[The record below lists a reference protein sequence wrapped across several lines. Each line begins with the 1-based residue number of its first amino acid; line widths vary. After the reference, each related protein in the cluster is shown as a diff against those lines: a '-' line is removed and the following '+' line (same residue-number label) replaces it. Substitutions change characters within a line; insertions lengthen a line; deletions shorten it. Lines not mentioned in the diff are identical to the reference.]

1 MASAPTGPDPIFCRF
16 GGFLSDQSPYRGGAC
31 GRDPF
36 ATDLASAVPRF
47 VFPADGGSV
56 TTADSSN
63 PSLASMDPMV
73 ADLSAFFGDAP
84 ASSVTLQPPVAR
96 QAARA
101 LVLPVGARE
110 FVPSA
115 ASREET
121 LARNLEA
128 MPAQAIR
135 AIRKIAQA
143 KPREDIS
150 FIRTA
155 DGSISAVLREPSG
168 HRQLASLHRP
178 KEEAL
183 ALTRSVDV
191 TSAGATVCIG
201 FALGY
206 HVEAIARRYG
216 KMGVVLAFE
225 PDVSLLRSVL
235 EHVDHSAW
243 LSQRNCVIVTEPDDS
258 GEITAS
264 ITGAEGIFMVGTRM
278 LEHPPSK
285 PRLGDKAERFGRSL
299 AAAMRAVRTSIVTT
313 LVHVD
318 TTMRNLLG
326 NIEAYAN
333 APGIAD
339 LAGVAKGKPAIVVS
353 AGPSLR
359 RNIDLLSQPGVRDR
373 VVIIAV
379 QTVLKTLL
387 AKGIRPHFVTA
398 LDHASISKRFYEGLT
413 AADVEGVTLVVEPK
427 ASPAIFE
434 AWPGAIR
441 CPAERIVDSILTD
454 HAEDAAQAI
463 FQRDRGELRPGATVA
478 HLAYYLARYMGAD
491 PVILI
496 GQDLGFTDGQYY
508 AAGAAIHQVWS
519 GELSHFRTLEMLE
532 WERIARERSMLHKL
546 TDHLGRPCY
555 SDEQMTTYLVQ
566 FERDFGE
573 DVNRG
578 LKVIDATE
586 GGINKRHAKVM
597 PLRQAL
603 EEFAVGGTLALP
615 QTQPRR
621 LDEKVRGALLD
632 RVRQVR
638 ADIWRVGE
646 ISRATGRTLHDVIV
660 HHADQSR
667 VNDLIGRI
675 ERNAAE
681 VTTIE
686 PAYALVQHLNQTG
699 ILNRFKADRAIE
711 LDTTL
716 EPLERQKR
724 QAERDLKNVT
734 WLADSADELG
744 SMFDGV
750 IARISGVKVSVGSM
764 EAPSKRLE
772 TAAAEVGLVH
782 TTRNAHIVIVADT
795 QFSGLGTP
803 RDLGRPIA
811 FGLNALQMTV
821 SRVARV
827 KRAAKIT
834 IVTNDDG
841 AVRAVLADLPR
852 RIGAKVEI
860 VEVSAD
866 ALRSRTSG
874 VRSARLWTPA
884 CWRGGIGNVSVFD
897 EAFPALAL
905 WQLFS
910 RDGAPQ
916 GLVTVGADWCLV
928 DPAHIDAMIERYDTP
943 GETHRLIFS
952 HATPGIAACL
962 LDKALIEDFATKSAD
977 AGPLASLGTVLG
989 YLPIAPQADP
999 ITRPACVTPDHVV
1012 RDLGMRLIADRTDR
1026 TALVA
1031 EICRT
1036 LGERWIDADAVA
1048 IARAA
1053 EIAQVAAP
1061 PMPDLVRIELVQSPR
1076 PRDPLQ
1082 MLEIAS
1088 LERALSA
1095 VEVAGVGVSFEPDVL
1110 RHPRFAEAIAIVR
1123 RAGASAVHVR
1133 TELHTDAGCDLL
1145 LETVPDVISI
1155 DLHADTPETYR
1166 LVRGLDEHAAV
1177 VGRIDR
1183 LLNARKALP
1192 NGLVSQWIIPRLTR
1206 RDAVYAEVESFYD
1219 RWIMRAGAAIIDA
1232 LPAVIPGE
1240 RIEPLPLPPSA
1251 AARLRRSSA
1260 RIDVHGAVHMPER
1273 SS

>member
-1 MASAPTGPDPIFCRF
+1 MSSAEPTTHAPSALDP
-16 GGFLSDQSPYRGGAC
+16 
-31 GRDPF
+31 
-36 ATDLASAVPRF
+36 LA
-47 VFPADGGSV
+47 
-56 TTADSSN
+56 
-63 PSLASMDPMV
+63 
-73 ADLSAFFGDAP
+73 ADLSAFFGDAHFATQALHRP
-84 ASSVTLQPPVAR
+84 ELTPLP
-96 QAARA
+96 AARPFQVPA
-101 LVLPVGARE
+101 DATLYAPTAAERE
-110 FVPSA
+110 A
-115 ASREET
+115 T
-121 LARNLEA
+121 LEKNLRA

-135 AIRKIAQA
+135 TIRKLAQTA
-143 KPREDIS
+143 PRADVV
-150 FIRTA
+150 FVRTA
-155 DGSISAVLREPSG
+155 DGAISAAARERDG
-168 HRQLASLHRP
+168 YRQLASLRRP
-178 KEEAL
+178 REEAE
-183 ALTRSVDV
+183 ALTRGIDV
-191 TSAGATVCIG
+191 VGAGATVVLG

-206 HVEAIARRYG
+206 HAELLARRYG

-225 PDVSLLRSVL
+225 PDVPLLRAVL
-235 EHVDHSAW
+235 EHVDHSEW
-243 LSQRNCVIVTEPDDS
+243 LSQRNCVIVTESDDS

-285 PRLGDKAERFGRSL
+285 ARLGDTGERFGKSL
-299 AAAMRAVRTSIVTT
+299 AAAMRAVRTAIVTT

-326 NIEAYAN
+326 NIESYAN
-333 APGIAD
+333 APGIDD
-339 LAGVAKGKPAIVVS
+339 LAGIAKGKPAVVVS

-441 CPAERIVDSILTD
+441 CPAERVADSILTD
-454 HAEDAAQAI
+454 HADESIRAV
-463 FQRDRGELRPGATVA
+463 FERDRGELRPGATVA
-478 HLAYYLARYMGAD
+478 HLAYYLARHLGAD

-532 WERIARERSMLHKL
+532 WERIARERSMLHRL

-586 GGINKRHAKVM
+586 GGIAKRHATTM
-597 PLRQAL
+597 PLQQAL
-603 EEFAVGGTLALP
+603 QQFAAAGTLSLP
-615 QTQPRR
+615 SAQPRR
-621 LDEKVRGALLD
+621 LDPKVRAVLLE
-632 RVRQVR
+632 RIRQVR

-646 ISRATGRTLHDVIV
+646 ISRATARALQDVIT
-660 HHADQSR
+660 HHADQHR

-675 ERNAAE
+675 ERHAAE
-681 VTTIE
+681 VTKIE

-711 LDTTL
+711 LDPTL
-716 EPLERQKR
+716 DPLERQKR
-724 QAERDLKNVT
+724 QAQRDLKNVT

-750 IARISGVKVSVGSM
+750 IARVSGAKLAASISD
-764 EAPSKRLE
+764 AQSKRLE

-782 TTRNAHIVIVADT
+782 TARTAHVVIIADT
-795 QFSGLGTP
+795 RLSGLGTP
-803 RDLGRPIA
+803 RDLARPIHA
-811 FGLNALQMTV
+811 GLNALQMTLT
-821 SRVARV
+821 RVARA
-827 KRAAKIT
+827 KRAAQIT
-834 IVTNDDG
+834 VLTDDE
-841 AVRAVLADLPR
+841 AATRALLADLPR
-852 RIGAKVEI
+852 R
-860 VEVSAD
+860 
-866 ALRSRTSG
+866 LRVTVQVVQVPAVTLRVRTPG

-897 EAFPALAL
+897 EVFPAPAL
-905 WQLFS
+905 WQLLS
-910 RDGAPQ
+910 RENAPQ
-916 GLVTVGADWCLV
+916 GLVVVGADWCLV
-928 DPAHIDAMIERYDTP
+928 DPTLIDAMIDRYDAP
-943 GETHRLIFS
+943 GETHRLVFT
-952 HATPGIAACL
+952 HATPGLAACL
-962 LDKALIEDFATKSAD
+962 VDHALVEDFATKSAE

-999 ITRPACVTPDHVV
+999 ITRPACLTPDHVA
-1012 RDLGMRLIADRTDR
+1012 RDLALRLIADRSDR
-1026 TALVA
+1026 DALIA
-1031 EICRT
+1031 SICKD
-1036 LGERWIDADAVA
+1036 LGERWIDADSAA

-1053 EIAQVAAP
+1053 QSATVATAAEFVQVE
-1061 PMPDLVRIELVQSPR
+1061 LVRVAR
-1076 PRDPLQ
+1076 PRDPVQTLD
-1082 MLEIAS
+1082 LA
-1088 LERALSA
+1088 ALKS
-1095 VEVAGVGVSFEPDVL
+1095 VLTSSNTRGLPVAFELDAL
-1110 RHPRFAEAIAIVR
+1110 RHPLAADAIAIAR
-1123 RAGASAVHVR
+1123 DAGAAAIHVR
-1133 TELHTDAGCDLL
+1133 TELHTDAGCDTLL
-1145 LETVPDVISI
+1145 AARPDVISV

-1177 VGRIDR
+1177 VARLER
-1183 LLNARKALP
+1183 LLAARAALP
-1192 NGLVSQWIIPRLTR
+1192 NGLVSQWIIPRITR
-1206 RDAVYAEVESFYD
+1206 RDAVYAEVEPFYD
-1219 RWIMRAGAAIIDA
+1219 RWLMKAGSAVIDP
-1232 LPAVIPGE
+1232 LPAALAGE

-1251 AARLRRSSA
+1251 AARVRHSVI
-1260 RIDVHGAVHMPER
+1260 RIDVHGAVHGPEQPA
-1273 SS
+1273 

>member
-1 MASAPTGPDPIFCRF
+1 M
-16 GGFLSDQSPYRGGAC
+16 
-31 GRDPF
+31 
-36 ATDLASAVPRF
+36 
-47 VFPADGGSV
+47 

-63 PSLASMDPMV
+63 PSLAALDPLGSIG
-73 ADLSAFFGDAP
+73 ADLAAFFGDAP
-84 ASSVTLQPPVAR
+84 ASPAVLRPEVTPGVWKP
-96 QAARA
+96 
-101 LVLPVGARE
+101 LVLPPEACEYTPSIATRE
-110 FVPSA
+110 A
-115 ASREET
+115 T
-121 LARNLEA
+121 LAKNLES

-135 AIRKIAQA
+135 TIRKIAQA
-143 KPREDIS
+143 TPRSDIT
-150 FIRTA
+150 FIRTGE
-155 DGSISAVLREPSG
+155 GSLSAVLRDASG
-168 HRQLASLHRP
+168 NRQLASLHRP
-178 KEEAL
+178 RDEAQS
-183 ALTRSVDV
+183 LTRGVDV
-191 TSAGATVCIG
+191 TASGATVCLG

-206 HVEAIARRYG
+206 HVEAISRRYG

-225 PDVSLLRSVL
+225 PDVALLRSVL

-285 PRLGDKAERFGRSL
+285 ARLGDKAERFGRSL
-299 AAAMRAVRTSIVTT
+299 AAAMRAVRTSVVTT

-326 NIEAYAN
+326 NIESYAN
-333 APGIAD
+333 APGIDD
-339 LAGVAKGKPAIVVS
+339 LAGIAKGKPAIVVS

-441 CPAERIVDSILTD
+441 CPTERIADSILTD
-454 HAEDAAQAI
+454 NAEETTRAV

-478 HLAYYLARYMGAD
+478 HLAYYLARHMGAD

-519 GELSHFRTLEMLE
+519 GELSQFRTLEMLE
-532 WERIARERSMLHKL
+532 WERIARERSMLHRL

-586 GGINKRHAKVM
+586 GGIAKRHAKAM
-597 PLRQAL
+597 PLKQAL
-603 EEFAVGGTLALP
+603 QEFAAAGSLALP
-615 QTQPRR
+615 PTPSRR
-621 LDEKVRGALLD
+621 LDPKVRAALLE

-638 ADIWRVGE
+638 AEIWRVGE
-646 ISRATGRTLHDVIV
+646 ISRATARALQDIIT
-660 HHADQSR
+660 HHADQHR
-667 VNDLIGRI
+667 VNELIGRI
-675 ERNAAE
+675 ERHASE
-681 VTTIE
+681 VTKIE

-716 EPLERQKR
+716 QPLERQKR
-724 QAERDLKNVT
+724 QAQRDLKNVT

-750 IARISGVKVSVGSM
+750 IARVSGVNVQ
-764 EAPSKRLE
+764 APVAQTQSKRLE
-772 TAAAEVGLVH
+772 SAAAEVGLVH
-782 TTRNAHIVIVADT
+782 STRTAHVVIVADT
-795 QFSGLGTP
+795 QFGGLGTP
-803 RDLGRPIA
+803 RDLARPVA
-811 FGLNALQMTV
+811 AGLNALQMTV
-821 SRVARV
+821 SRVARA
-827 KRAAKIT
+827 KRVAKIT
-834 IVTNDDG
+834 ILTNDEP
-841 AVRAVLADLPR
+841 AVRTVLGETLKR
-852 RIGAKVEI
+852 LGGKIEI
-860 VEVSAD
+860 TRVAAEILRVRMP
-866 ALRSRTSG
+866 ALQAS
-874 VRSARLWTPA
+874 RLWTPS
-884 CWRGGIGNVSVFD
+884 CWRGGIGNVSIFD
-897 EAFPALAL
+897 EVFAAPAL

-910 RDGAPQ
+910 RGAAPH
-916 GLVTVGADWCLV
+916 GLVTIGADWCLI
-928 DPAHIDAMIERYDTP
+928 DPALIDAMIERYDTP
-943 GETHRLIFS
+943 GETHRLIFT
-952 HATPGIAACL
+952 HAAPGLAACL
-962 LDKALIEDFATKSAD
+962 LDRALIEDFATKSAE

-999 ITRPACVTPDHVV
+999 ITRPACITPDHVA
-1012 RDLGMRLIADRTDR
+1012 RDLGLRLIADRPDR
-1026 TALVA
+1026 TAMIA
-1031 EICRT
+1031 AICRS
-1036 LGERWIDADAVA
+1036 LGERWIDADSSA

-1053 EIAQVAAP
+1053 QSVAEATP
-1061 PMPDLVRIELVQSPR
+1061 PTPDLVQVELVKSSR
-1076 PRDPLQ
+1076 PRDPVQ
-1082 MLEIAS
+1082 MLDLAALRNAFAS
-1088 LERALSA
+1088 RTP
-1095 VEVAGVGVSFEPDVL
+1095 AGLGVSFELDAL
-1110 RHPRFAEAIAIVR
+1110 RHPQAAEAIALAREV
-1123 RAGASAVHVR
+1123 GAASIHVR
-1133 TELHTDAGCDLL
+1133 TELHSDAACETLL
-1145 LETVPDVISI
+1145 CVRPDVISV

-1166 LVRGLDEHAAV
+1166 LVRGLDEHESV
-1177 VGRIDR
+1177 VRRIER
-1183 LLNARKALP
+1183 LLDARKTLP

-1206 RDAVYAEVESFYD
+1206 RDAVYAEVETFYD
-1219 RWIMRAGAAIIDA
+1219 RWIMRAGAAIIDP
-1232 LPAVIPGE
+1232 LPAPVSGE
-1240 RIEPLPLPPSA
+1240 RIEPLPLPTGA
-1251 AARLRRSSA
+1251 AARLRRSVV
-1260 RIDVHGAVHMPER
+1260 RIDVQGVVHPPEQ
-1273 SS
+1273 SA